1 MARPETAPDPVHPAP
16 RAEFAERRAAY
27 MKALGP
33 RAVALCH
40 SPPEALRNGDAHYRF
55 RQSSDLH
62 YLTGFSEP
70 EATLVIRPGAPEGQR
85 VTLFVRPRDP
95 AREVWDGRRAGID
108 GARRDFGA
116 DQAFAADEL
125 EQRLPELVGNA
136 DELHYSLAAD
146 PAFDALVLKTLASL
160 RQSERRGLRPPR
172 RVVDPRGVL
181 HEMRLIKSPGEVDI
195 LRRAAAITA
204 EAHTA
209 AMRAAA
215 PGVAEYQLEALIDYT
230 FRRAGGSGPGYTTIV
245 GAGANATVL
254 HYIENH
260 AQLGPTDLV
269 LVDAGC
275 ELELYTA
282 DVTRTFPVSGRFS
295 PAQRRVY
302 QVVLEAQERAIAM
315 VRPGVTLED
324 LHRACVER
332 LCQGMI
338 DLGLLDGPAADRIED
353 GSYRRFYMHRT
364 SHWLGLDVH
373 DVGAYNDDQG
383 RPRLLEPG
391 MVITIEPGLYVAA
404 PDGGVGGGGGGE
416 ADDGAPRPLAVREL
430 AGIGVRIEDDILVT
444 ADGCEV
450 LTRNVPKTV
459 AEVERAC
466 QS

>member
-1 MARPETAPDPVHPAP
+1 MAQPETSPAP
-16 RAEFAERRAAY
+16 APAAPRGVFAERRAAY

-70 EATLVIRPGAPEGQR
+70 ESTLVLRPGAPEGQR

-95 AREVWDGRRAGID
+95 EREVWDGRRAGVD
-108 GARRDFGA
+108 GACREFGA
-116 DQAFAADEL
+116 DQAFPVAEL
-125 EQRLPELVGNA
+125 ERRLPELLGNA
-136 DELHYSLAAD
+136 DELHYSLGTDAE
-146 PAFDALVLKTLASL
+146 FDGLILRMLAGL
-160 RQSERRGLRPPR
+160 RQTERRGLRPPR
-172 RVVDPRGVL
+172 RVVDPREIL
-181 HEMRLIKSPGEVDI
+181 HEMRLIKSGDEVDI

-215 PGVAEYQLEALIDYT
+215 AGVAEYELEALIDYT

-245 GAGANATVL
+245 GSGANATVL
-254 HYIENH
+254 HYIEND
-260 AQLGPTDLV
+260 ARLGPNDLV

-302 QVVLEAQERAIAM
+302 EVVLDAQERAIAM

-324 LHRACVER
+324 LHKACVER
-332 LCQGMI
+332 LCEGMI
-338 DLGLLDGPAADRIED
+338 ALGLLEGPAAERIED

-373 DVGAYNDDQG
+373 DVGAYTDEQG
-383 RPRLLEPG
+383 RPRPLAPG

-404 PDGGVGGGGGGE
+404 LGQEDGE
-416 ADDGAPRPLAVREL
+416 RGAAGDAVAARQL

-444 ADGCEV
+444 EDGCEV
-450 LTRNVPKTV
+450 LTRAVPKTV
-459 AEVERAC
+459 DEVERAC